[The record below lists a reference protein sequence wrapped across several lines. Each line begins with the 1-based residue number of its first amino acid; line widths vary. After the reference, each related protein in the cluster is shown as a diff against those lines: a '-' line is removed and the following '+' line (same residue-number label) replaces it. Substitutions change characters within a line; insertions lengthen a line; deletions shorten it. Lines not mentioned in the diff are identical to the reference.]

1 MFSSKH
7 FPQLSERCFEQEILA
22 FDLTMRY
29 NNPTLC
35 KGKKISKKVSI
46 SVYGLI
52 YLIMCFAH
60 RKMVRLVF

>member
-7 FPQLSERCFEQEILA
+7 FPQLLERCFKQEILA
-22 FDLTMRY
+22 FDSTMRAVRSVKARKY
-29 NNPTLC
+29 P
-35 KGKKISKKVSI
+35 KKVSI